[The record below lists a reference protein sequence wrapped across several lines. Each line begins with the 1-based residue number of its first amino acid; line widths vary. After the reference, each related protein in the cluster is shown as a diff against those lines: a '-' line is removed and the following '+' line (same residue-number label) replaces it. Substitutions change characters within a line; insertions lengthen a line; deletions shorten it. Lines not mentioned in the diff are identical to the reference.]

1 MFACLATCSVA
12 DCERKHSG
20 HKRLC
25 RSNSTTFVS
34 MLVNSVND
42 EIRNTWLRVQQDAK
56 KKGTLVALG
65 KGGENNVSER
75 TTSS

>member
-1 MFACLATCSVA
+1 
-12 DCERKHSG
+12 
-20 HKRLC
+20 
-25 RSNSTTFVS
+25 

-65 KGGENNVSER
+65 KGGENTVSER
-75 TTSS
+75 TMSS